1 MLMRSPILGIVALL
15 AIALTACGGTASS
28 SGPALTVELTDFK
41 FGPATIE
48 ILADQKVTLEL
59 RNKGA
64 VEHDLSIDAIGL
76 KAIVK
81 PGQTASRSI
90 GPLKAGTTYDVYCST
105 AGHKES
111 GMVGKLIV
119 K

>member
-1 MLMRSPILGIVALL
+1 MRIVIVLATLL
-15 AIALTACGGTASS
+15 ATLLAACGGGAAATT
-28 SGPALTVELTDFK
+28 GPKVTVELTDFA
-41 FGPATIE
+41 FGPKSVE
-48 ILADQKVTLEL
+48 IPAGQKVTLEL

-64 VEHDLSIDAIGL
+64 VEHDFTVDAIGL

-81 PGQTASRSI
+81 PGQTATRSV
-90 GPLKAGTTYDVYCST
+90 GPLTAGTTHDLYCST

>member
-1 MLMRSPILGIVALL
+1 MLMRSPILAIVALL
-15 AIALTACGGTASS
+15 AVALTACGGAAAP
-28 SGPALTVELTDFK
+28 SGPVVAVELTDFK

-48 ILADQKVTLEL
+48 IPADQKVTLEL

-64 VEHDLSIDAIGL
+64 VEHDITIDAIGL

-81 PGQTASRSI
+81 PGQTATRAL
-90 GPLKAGTTYDVYCST
+90 GPLKTGTTYDVYCST